1 MNLQKMM
8 VKVNLM
14 KISMILEYFSQ
25 NDIGINLPNQFER
38 DVSEVQN
45 HDVHYF
51 RTLDNEEDIFM
62 STCES
67 EMEYCSVWSEDATK
81 DLKKGI
87 QGARH
92 AQFGVPLLDL
102 HLSNNLPSRLL
113 PPSFQRVA
121 ANSQL
126 PNVINKY
133 QNDKVIRPENSG
145 VLQLKCIPYP

>member
-1 MNLQKMM
+1 MQSTSNPLRSSSPFCC
-8 VKVNLM
+8 L
-14 KISMILEYFSQ
+14 S
-25 NDIGINLPNQFER
+25 
-38 DVSEVQN
+38 
-45 HDVHYF
+45 
-51 RTLDNEEDIFM
+51 DNI
-62 STCES
+62 T
-67 EMEYCSVWSEDATK
+67 A
-81 DLKKGI
+81 GI